1 MERKRVIVVG
11 AGIVGV
17 AAALHLQRRGFPV
30 VLVDRGE
37 PGEAT
42 SSGNAGVVSPSALV
56 PVQHPGMLRR
66 APSLL
71 RDPDGPLF
79 LDFFFALRHAK
90 WFAAYLRH
98 GKADEV
104 RRIADG
110 LGGLT
115 RGALGEHLD
124 LARDTAAAAWIRA
137 GDYLYIYPDRSGFE
151 AESFSF
157 RIRAE
162 RGICWS
168 EVAADELRE
177 LEPDLSPDFRF
188 AIRLPGHGIALNPAR
203 LVREL
208 ARSFAE
214 KGGEIVRAEVR
225 RVDPES
231 RTLATSAGPT
241 PYGALVVAA
250 GPWSAEL
257 ARQVGVRAPLMSE
270 RGYHVFFRD
279 PGVRHNHA
287 LKVSFGKFVATP
299 MDGGMRVAGIVEFKP
314 PDAPADPRVVARLKR
329 HARRLF
335 PSARLDDAGE
345 WVGRRP
351 ALPDSLPVIGPA
363 PNYPDVFLAFGHHH
377 IGLTTGPKTGK
388 LIAQL
393 AAGET
398 PEINLAPFRPGRFP
412 AAKI

>member
-1 MERKRVIVVG
+1 METKRVIVVG

-17 AAALHLQRRGFPV
+17 AAALHLRRRGFSV
-30 VLVDRGE
+30 VLVDRAG

-42 SSGNAGVVSPSALV
+42 SSGNAGVISPSALV
-56 PVQHPGMLRR
+56 PVQFPGMLRQ

-79 LDFFFALRHAK
+79 VNFPFVLRRAK
-90 WFAAYLRH
+90 WFAAYVRC
-98 GKADEV
+98 GAADEV

-115 RGALGEHLD
+115 RGALEEHLA
-124 LARDTAAAAWIRA
+124 LARNTAAAAWLSAR
-137 GDYLYIYPDRSGFE
+137 DYLYIYPDRSGFE
-151 AESFSF
+151 AEALPFQ
-157 RIRAE
+157 IRAE
-162 RGICWS
+162 RGIRWS
-168 EVAADELRE
+168 EVGADELRE
-177 LEPDLSPDFRF
+177 LEPDLSPEFRF

-203 LVREL
+203 LVKGL

-214 KGGEIVRAEVR
+214 RGGEVARAEVR
-225 RVDPES
+225 RVNPES
-231 RTLATSAGPT
+231 RTLTTSGAPM
-241 PYGALVVAA
+241 PYDALVVAA

-257 ARQVGVRAPLMSE
+257 ALQVGVRAPLMSE
-270 RGYHVFFRD
+270 RGYHVFFRR
-279 PGVRHNHA
+279 PGMRHNHA
-287 LKVSFGKFVATP
+287 LKVSFGKFVAAP
-299 MDGGMRVAGIVEFKP
+299 MDGGTRIAGIVEFKRA
-314 PDAPADPRVVARLKR
+314 DAPADPRVVARLKR

-335 PSARLDDAGE
+335 PSARLDDASE

-363 PNYPDVFLAFGHHH
+363 PRHPDVFLAFGHHH

-393 AAGET
+393 AAGEP
-398 PEINLAPFRPGRFP
+398 PEINLAPFSPGRFP
-412 AAKI
+412 AGKV